1 MSAKLPSL
9 GLESETLDSVALA
22 SRRRRRGSE
31 SASESERSKSELRR
45 SRAGIRIVK
54 RTTGEEDELLLNI
67 ARDEIA
73 MVDVGSFGR
82 AVERERERV
91 KKKRS
96 ASGGGGVTRVRGSV
110 VNLDLESSNLQI
122 KTNV

>member
-31 SASESERSKSELRR
+31 SASEYERSKSELRR
-45 SRAGIRIVK
+45 SRVGIRIVK
-54 RTTGEEDELLLNI
+54 RTTGEEEEDELLLNI

-73 MVDVGSFGR
+73 MVDLGSFGR
-82 AVERERERV
+82 AAERE
-91 KKKRS
+91 
-96 ASGGGGVTRVRGSV
+96 
-110 VNLDLESSNLQI
+110 
-122 KTNV
+122 

>member
-1 MSAKLPSL
+1 M
-9 GLESETLDSVALA
+9 DSVALA
-22 SRRRRRGSE
+22 SRRRRGSE
-31 SASESERSKSELRR
+31 SASEGERSKSELRR
-45 SRAGIRIVK
+45 SRVGIRIVK

-73 MVDVGSFGR
+73 MVDLGGFGR
-82 AVERERERV
+82 AVERV

-96 ASGGGGVTRVRGSV
+96 ASGGGGVTRVKGSV
-110 VNLDLESSNLQI
+110 VNLESSNLQI

>member
-31 SASESERSKSELRR
+31 SASEYERSKSELRR
-45 SRAGIRIVK
+45 SRVGIRIVT
-54 RTTGEEDELLLNI
+54 RTTGEEEEDELLLNI

-73 MVDVGSFGR
+73 MVDLGSFGR
-82 AVERERERV
+82 AAERE
-91 KKKRS
+91 
-96 ASGGGGVTRVRGSV
+96 
-110 VNLDLESSNLQI
+110 
-122 KTNV
+122 

>member
-22 SRRRRRGSE
+22 SRRRGRGSE

-45 SRAGIRIVK
+45 SRVGIRIVK

-73 MVDVGSFGR
+73 MVDLGSFGR
-82 AVERERERV
+82 AVERESEEEAQCQWGR
-91 KKKRS
+91 RS
-96 ASGGGGVTRVRGSV
+96 NQS
-110 VNLDLESSNLQI
+110 
-122 KTNV
+122 